1 MSAKVSTPAQQT
13 GAGAAARARR
23 ARNRRRALLPL
34 RLILKDPLAVTGATI
49 LVIVI
54 SMALF
59 APLIATHDPN
69 AILEEEEGSVLAQHE
84 GQWVIAATMG
94 ELALTG
100 LASSGE
106 QAVAVGRLGTY
117 YELDNGSWHKG
128 KVPVSDVDLTAV
140 SLSPAGATVVVGEAG
155 TILLRGAPGASGVN
169 TMNSDDWTVV
179 EPLAS
184 VKLLGAAWLS
194 ERQAVLVG
202 AAETVWLLDAETA
215 ELTALV
221 SPVNR
226 KMELRSVAASNP
238 AGVVS
243 GSPGAAE
250 VIIVGERGLALT
262 LESGQ
267 LTQLR
272 LPSTRDLNDVTFSAS
287 GEQVL
292 ITGERGTLLRRVDGE
307 WQLDSSPDARALRAG
322 WIGDDGSAYAVGRN
336 GVVLSLQGDEWIKEE
351 TGTERHFRAVDQV
364 AGAMLTIGSDPFVN
378 KLAPPSAQHW
388 FGTDHLGRDLFSQNV
403 FGSRVALIVGF
414 IGALLVVLIGTN
426 IGLVAGYY
434 GGRTD
439 MLLMRFVDVMYG
451 IPFEPFAMILV
462 LLFDPSLTIVIV
474 AVSLLTWRTVA
485 RLIRSQVLSLSQRPF
500 VKAARVAGASD
511 LRIIYQHIAPNIL
524 PLVLLQL
531 AITVGAAIIAE
542 ATLSFLGLGPPK
554 SISWGGILHNARL
567 SGAWRTAWWWNIPP
581 GAFIMLTVLGVFFI
595 SRALE
600 VLANPRLRSR

>member
-1 MSAKVSTPAQQT
+1 MSADVSTPAPT
-13 GAGAAARARR
+13 GTGAAARARR

-34 RLILKDPLAVTGATI
+34 RLILKDPLALTGTVLLLA
-49 LVIVI
+49 VI

-69 AILEEEEGSVLAQHE
+69 LILEEEEGSVLVQHE
-84 GQWVIAATMG
+84 DGWVMAATMG
-94 ELALTG
+94 ERALTA
-100 LASSGE
+100 LASSGGD
-106 QAVAVGRLGTY
+106 AVAVGRLGAY
-117 YELDNGSWHKG
+117 YELRDGSWHQG
-128 KVPVSDVDLTAV
+128 EVSVSDVDLNAV
-140 SLSPAGATVVVGEAG
+140 SLSPTGATLVVGDAG
-155 TILLRGAPGASGVN
+155 TILLRGASETLGADG
-169 TMNSDDWTVV
+169 DDWTVV
-179 EPLAS
+179 EPLTNA
-184 VKLLGAAWLS
+184 KLLGAAWLD

-202 AAETVWLLDAETA
+202 AGETVWLLDAEST
-215 ELTALV
+215 ELIRLV
-221 SPVNR
+221 SPIDR
-226 KMELRSVAASNP
+226 KMELRSVAVA
-238 AGVVS
+238 AGT
-243 GSPGAAE
+243 GE

-262 LESGQ
+262 LESGE

-272 LPSTRDLNDVTFSAS
+272 LPSTRDLNDVSFSAS
-287 GEQVL
+287 GDHVL
-292 ITGERGTLLRRVDGE
+292 ITGERGTLLRRVGDE
-307 WQLDSSPDARALRAG
+307 WQVDASPDARALRAG
-322 WIGDDGSAYAVGRN
+322 WISDNGGAYAVGRN
-336 GVVLSLQGDEWIKEE
+336 GVVLSLAGDEWIKEE
-351 TGTERHFRAVDQV
+351 TGTERHFRAVGMV
-364 AGAMLTIGSDPFVN
+364 EGAMLTLGSDPFVN
-378 KLAPPSAQHW
+378 KLAPPSARHW